1 MLALL
6 IVAYPLH
13 SQSAT
18 NRSKKK
24 KNVSVSLLFIFKD
37 MPSFHV
43 ERSYFKSLYIKA
55 STAFALLL
63 KSYSID
69 LNLLF
74 ENVAITLK
82 SESENVGV
90 PFFPSFLPVKALW
103 VMPTVA
109 TILDSRRSRLCLVLE
124 DI

>member
-1 MLALL
+1 MYL
-6 IVAYPLH
+6 
-13 SQSAT
+13 
-18 NRSKKK
+18 
-24 KNVSVSLLFIFKD
+24 SVCFLSSKD
-37 MPSFHV
+37 MPSFRV

-55 STAFALLL
+55 STVFALLL

-74 ENVAITLK
+74 KNVAITLK
-82 SESENVGV
+82 SQSESVGV
-90 PFFPSFLPVKALW
+90 LFSPSFLPVKALW

-109 TILDSRRSRLCLVLE
+109 TTLDGRRSRLCLVLE